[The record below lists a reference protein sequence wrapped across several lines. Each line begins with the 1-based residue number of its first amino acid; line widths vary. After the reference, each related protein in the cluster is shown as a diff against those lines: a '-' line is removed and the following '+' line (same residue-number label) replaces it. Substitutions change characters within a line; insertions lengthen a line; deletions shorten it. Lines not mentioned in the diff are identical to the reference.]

1 MKKLLNLYVLLV
13 LSTCIVAQNAPT
25 DKIPLNPAVSTGKL
39 ANGLTYYI
47 QTNKKPEK
55 KVELR
60 LAVNAGSIL
69 ETEAQRGLAH
79 FCEHMAFN
87 GTKNFKK
94 NELVNFLG
102 LMGVEFGA
110 DLNAYTSFDE
120 TVYILP
126 IPTDKP
132 ENLGKGFQV
141 LEDWA
146 HNCLY
151 DPAEIDKERGVVL
164 EESRLGK
171 GAFERLFNLYL
182 PKVMAGSRYAER
194 IPIGKDEVIKNASY
208 QTVKSFYSTWYRP
221 NLMAVVVVGDVDA
234 KEALALINKHFGALK
249 NPTNAPKRAVYGVNP
264 IPKTEAL
271 VFTDKEFPAK
281 QLSVYFDTQAEM
293 ETGDLASYQKSLL
306 NRLFFTMLN
315 GRFSEL
321 SQSAKPPFTFA
332 GAGNFKLARSGSNFN
347 LNCSIGDQGIETAL
361 NSMMAALLQAQKYG
375 FTEAELERNKKNI
388 LARMERMV
396 KEKDKTESSS
406 YADEMVRNFLEKEPA
421 PGVEKELEYQKAYL
435 PKITLADVNKLF
447 STLKLENNKVIV
459 LSLPEKNDLVVPDQA
474 GLLAMYQKASQQTVK
489 PYEEKALAS
498 SMMSKAPS
506 GGSIVEEKKNEL
518 LGTTEL
524 KLSNGVTVTLKKTDF
539 KNDEIQMSR
548 IRKGGFSSFPIED
561 KFNGAY
567 VSAIVRDMGIGDF
580 TPTDLRKINT
590 GKIATCTAN
599 MGYTA
604 NFIRG
609 SSSIKDFETML
620 QMVYLNATAPRKD
633 EALFEA
639 YKTKQI
645 ASLANMQANPGIMF
659 IDSVNKFRY
668 KSPWQMPLLPSKK
681 DYDQVNLNRA
691 LEIYRNS
698 IGDASGSH
706 FTFVGNINE
715 LTSKALI
722 AQYLGSLP
730 ASGKTLP
737 EIDNGSRPTQGMSN
751 LDVYKGNEPQ
761 SQININWFAE
771 HPYSDDLALQI
782 SILSE
787 VLNFRVIEKMRE
799 EMGAIYSGGF
809 GGGMSKRP
817 YSSFNMNLNL
827 PCGPENVEKLIAAT
841 EAQIKDLM
849 EKGPTE
855 EEMTK
860 VKQQRLEKNRESMKE
875 NATWLSQLERIN
887 FYQDDADRFLNEM
900 KYVNAL
906 TADNIKQAAKIVFGG
921 PNRFKGVLYPEK
933 K

>member
-1 MKKLLNLYVLLV
+1 MKKLLNLYLLLV

-94 NELVNFLG
+94 NELVNFLE
-102 LMGVEFGA
+102 LMGVQFGA

-132 ENLGKGFQV
+132 ENLAKGFQV

-194 IPIGKDEVIKNASY
+194 IPIGKDEIIKNASY
-208 QTVKSFYSTWYRP
+208 QTIKSFYTTWYRP
-221 NLMAVVVVGDVDA
+221 NLMSVVVVGDVDT
-234 KEALALINKHFGALK
+234 KEALTLINKHFGALK
-249 NPTNAPKRAVYGVNP
+249 NPANAPKRAVYGVNP

-271 VFTDKEFPAK
+271 VFTDKEFPYK
-281 QLSVYFDTQAEM
+281 QLSVYFDSKASV

-306 NRLFFTMLN
+306 DRLFFSMLN

-321 SQSAKPPFTFA
+321 SQSANPPFNFA
-332 GAGNFKLARSGSNFN
+332 SAGNFSLARDAANF
-347 LNCSIGDQGIETAL
+347 SISCGLGNQGIEPAM
-361 NSMMAALLQAQKYG
+361 NAMMSTVMQAQKYG

-388 LARMERMV
+388 LVRMERMV
-396 KEKDKTESSS
+396 KEKDKSESSG
-406 YADEMVRNFLEKEPA
+406 YADELVRNFLQKEPA

-435 PKITLADVNKLF
+435 PKVTLADVNKLF
-447 STLKLENNKVIV
+447 SALKMEGNKVLV
-459 LSLPEKNDLVVPDQA
+459 LALPEKNDLVVPDQA
-474 GLLAMYQKASQQTVK
+474 GLLAMYQKASEQAVK
-489 PYEEKALAS
+489 PYEEKLLATS
-498 SMMSKAPS
+498 LMSKAPN

-548 IRKGGFSSFPIED
+548 IRRGGFSNFPIED
-561 KFNGAY
+561 KLNSAY
-567 VSAIVRDMGIGDF
+567 SSAIVREMGLGEF
-580 TPTDLRKINT
+580 TPSDLRKVNT

-599 MGYTA
+599 VGNTGNVM
-604 NFIRG
+604 RG
-609 SSSIKDFETML
+609 SSSVKDFEVML
-620 QMVYLNATAPRKD
+620 QMVYLSATAPRKD
-633 EALFEA
+633 EALFES

-645 ASLANMQANPGIMF
+645 SSLANMQANPGIMF
-659 IDSVNKFRY
+659 MDTVNKFRY
-668 KSPWQMPLLPSKK
+668 PSPWRMPFLPSKK
-681 DYDQVNLNRA
+681 DYDQVNLTRA
-691 LEIYRNS
+691 LEIYRNT
-698 IGDASGSH
+698 IGDANGSH
-706 FTFVGNINE
+706 FTFVGNLDE
-715 LTSKALI
+715 EKTKSLI
-722 AQYLGSLP
+722 VQYLGSLP
-730 ASGKTLP
+730 ATAKTFP
-737 EIDNGSRPTQGMSN
+737 DVDNGMRPN
-751 LDVYKGNEPQ
+751 LGQASLDIYKGNEPQ
-761 SQININWFAE
+761 SQISIAWFGE

-782 SILSE
+782 SVLSE

-799 EMGAIYSGGF
+799 EMGAIYGGGF
-809 GGGMSKRP
+809 GGNLSKRP
-817 YSSFNMNLNL
+817 YSAFNMSLSL
-827 PCGPENVEKLIAAT
+827 PCGPENVEKLIAAAET
-841 EAQIKDLM
+841 QIKDLI

-855 EEMTK
+855 DEMAK
-860 VKQQRLEKNRESMKE
+860 IKQQRLEKNRESMKE